1 MNVSPF
7 RHKRVNKKAY
17 RVGKPLTCFIQN
29 TQNTT
34 GLPVQASMMMM
45 DVYKLFHNRRQK

>member
-1 MNVSPF
+1 MNVSHF
-7 RHKRVNKKAY
+7 RNNRVNKKAY
-17 RVGKPLTCFIQN
+17 RVGKPLTCFILN

-45 DVYKLFHNRRQK
+45 IVYKLFHNRGQK